1 MANISWEKIRDA
13 YSSHS
18 IDALWAQ
25 EPVVDKVV
33 RRLQQEPIITIV
45 GTPHSS
51 RPSVLRLI
59 QEHLA
64 PCVTYSFLQYADT
77 TDVEDFWQGLANDL
91 ISQLRERTVQSTSL
105 YKFPRDARQ
114 FFQDLTESGALYFL
128 LDDFHELQ
136 GRTWEQA
143 VLDTFQGLS
152 NVPNLHIAL
161 AGDVYPC
168 GGNME
173 DNFPFGEL
181 TAPICLNEEVA
192 ETSLER
198 YVRRAEEYGVSCST
212 GDIEYILET
221 TGGEPVLMQYLCA
234 EIAVLLASQENPR
247 FGEGEIEEAKKRVVD
262 TAGNDLFRG
271 QWLSLTFVEQQVLL
285 VVKALFGYEPAYASR
300 IRTELQSHT
309 SLAEAP
315 DTGLDIDLCRP
326 LGLLTRRFILK
337 KENRK
342 YTFANMLFGDWLPE
356 IPETMLPSLLSR
368 ELAALAR
375 SASYSSRLEGW
386 LVEAGIPLEKHN
398 KEKLLEDLCLLAR
411 GRPETPRPVILHI
424 SDLQFGEDHAFMS
437 TDPSSTQSLL
447 YELKRGLDQCL
458 KDHEVSRPNIIVIS
472 GDIAN
477 WAEPPEYELAKQFI
491 EELCGYLEIDRQH
504 VVLVPGNHD
513 VNFKLSRMAFLQVG
527 SKGTYELKEDSRDKE
542 IYPLRFVHFKRFFEA
557 VYQGRRQY
565 SLDPEHM
572 YSVYEFQD
580 LGLLIVG
587 FNSCHNIDHRVD
599 NFESRQGF
607 ICEQAIEN
615 ARKEIEKVEKRHR
628 VPYKLVVA
636 VWHHNPFHVA
646 GAADLLVNGNKV
658 AEILGSECRITLYGH
673 IHQSHYMPSLPDS
686 LRPHD
691 VRCIGAG
698 AIGVSAKHRGG
709 TDKEGPSALSFNV
722 IELDFDSLPNK
733 GRLYIFH
740 AQVAG
745 SKVSR
750 TLQWQTWQ
758 WDGNKLWRD
767 FELA

>member
-1 MANISWEKIRDA
+1 MANVSWEEIRDA
-13 YSSHS
+13 YSPHS
-18 IDALWAQ
+18 IDDLWAR
-25 EPVVDKVV
+25 EPVIDKTI
-33 RRLQQEPIITIV
+33 RLLQQEPIITIV
-45 GTPHSS
+45 GTPHSG

-59 QEHLA
+59 QERLA
-64 PCVTYSFLQYADT
+64 PCVTYSFLQYDDA
-77 TDVEDFWQGLANDL
+77 TDVEDFWQSLANDL
-91 ISQLRERTVQSTSL
+91 ISQPTGGTVQSTSS

-143 VLDTFQGLS
+143 VLDTFQSLS

-168 GGNME
+168 GENLG

-198 YVRRAEEYGVSCST
+198 YVRRTEEYGVSCST

-221 TGGEPVLMQYLCA
+221 TGGEPVLMRYLCA
-234 EIAVLLASQENPR
+234 EIAMLLASQENRR
-247 FGEGEIEEAKKRVVD
+247 FGEGEIEEAKERVVN
-262 TAGNDLFRG
+262 TAGNDLFCG

-285 VVKALFGYEPAYASR
+285 IMKALLGYEPSYASR

-326 LGLLTRRFILK
+326 LDLLTRRFILK
-337 KENRK
+337 KENRR

-375 SASYSSRLEGW
+375 SALYSSRLEGW
-386 LVEAGIPLEKHN
+386 LVEASIPLEKHN
-398 KEKLLEDLCLLAR
+398 KEKLSEDLCLLAR

-424 SDLQFGEDHAFMS
+424 SDLQFGKDHAFTS

-447 YELKRGLDQCL
+447 YELKQGLDKCL
-458 KDHEVSRPNIIVIS
+458 EDHEVSHPNIVVIS
-472 GDIAN
+472 GDIAS
-477 WAEPPEYELAKQFI
+477 WAESPEYESAKQFI

-513 VNFKLSRMAFLQVG
+513 VNFKLSRMAFLKV
-527 SKGTYELKEDSRDKE
+527 SNERTYELKEGSPDKE

-557 VYQGRRQY
+557 IYQGRRQY

-572 YSVYEFQD
+572 YSVHEFED

-587 FNSCHNIDHRVD
+587 FNSCHNIDHWVD
-599 NFESRQGF
+599 NLKSRQGF

-615 ARKEIEKVEKRHR
+615 ARKEIEEIEKSRR
-628 VPYKLVVA
+628 VPYNPVVA
-636 VWHHNPFHVA
+636 VWHHNPFQIA
-646 GAADLLVNGNKV
+646 GAADLLTNGNKV
-658 AEILGSECRITLYGH
+658 AEILGSKCRIALYGH
-673 IHQSHYMPSLPDS
+673 IHQPHYMPKLAGT
-686 LRPHD
+686 LQEYD

-698 AIGVSAKHRGG
+698 AIGVAMKHRGG
-709 TDKEGPSALSFNV
+709 TDREGVWSLSFNV
-722 IELDFDSLPNK
+722 IELDLDSLPDS
-733 GRLYIFH
+733 RLYSFS
-740 AQVAG
+740 ANVTG
-745 SKVSR
+745 RTVSR
-750 TLQWQTWQ
+750 TLHWQALQ